1 MAQSEYQKLAG
12 RGRAKNEF
20 FAWNTLWLGRD
31 HILQVEHTGYSEEYK
46 RFYFADIQSIT
57 LQKTPRAPRFT
68 IFFLVMI
75 ALGLALAVTLG
86 IGPNGSSAWLGFT
99 ILWTALFVILALI
112 NFVRGPSCYCL
123 IQTAVHRE
131 QLPSLKRIKA
141 SHKALARLREQ
152 IAQAQGTITPEQAR
166 ARLLGETGTAV
177 EAAPEGAS
185 PEAQAP
191 APEAAPSEPLNPPPA
206 E

>member
-1 MAQSEYQKLAG
+1 MAQREYQKLAG
-12 RGRAKNEF
+12 RGRRKNEF

-31 HILQVEHTGYSEEYK
+31 HLLQVEHTGYSEEYK

-57 LQKTPRAPRFT
+57 LQRTPRAPRWT

-75 ALGLALAVTLG
+75 ALGLALGVTLG
-86 IGPNGSSAWLGFT
+86 IGPNGSSGWLGFA
-99 ILWTALFVILALI
+99 ISWSALWVMLALI
-112 NFVRGPSCYCL
+112 NFVRGPSCLCM

-152 IAQAQGTITPEQAR
+152 IALAQGTVTPEQAR
-166 ARLLGETGTAV
+166 AQLRGE
-177 EAAPEGAS
+177 PI
-185 PEAQAP
+185 QP
-191 APEAAPSEPLNPPPA
+191 APVSEEPNNPPPSV
-206 E
+206 